1 MRLKKIFS
9 YICKMKKQDIRW
21 LQRFEN
27 YRKALKKL
35 EEAILIIEE
44 NRESA
49 NLDLLKEGLIQRFEF
64 THELAWKVM
73 KDYLEYQGYDEIR
86 GSRDTFRKSLLI
98 GIIRE
103 PLWINSIQT
112 RNLTSHTYDDE
123 ITKETLQVIIS
134 DYYPLMKEFENT
146 MIKIAED
153 EAS

>member
-1 MRLKKIFS
+1 
-9 YICKMKKQDIRW
+9 MKKQDIRW